1 MQDILEQVDSYLKEP
16 PVETDDGQ
24 EIFDRVVDFIMN
36 LHPDSLTDNQL
47 EEVMDILDNL
57 SPGGDLEEQERTYR
71 LANKSPMKKRQLSR
85 KYNRQNNVEI
95 KKRRVKLSRSLD
107 GRKRKKL
114 KKPMGK
120 RGLTPGGRE
129 KVRYHPTMGG
139 PGGKRKKEGE

>member
-85 KYNRQNNVEI
+85 KYNRQNKVEI
-95 KKRRVKLSRSLD
+95 K
-107 GRKRKKL
+107 
-114 KKPMGK
+114 
-120 RGLTPGGRE
+120 
-129 KVRYHPTMGG
+129 
-139 PGGKRKKEGE
+139 